1 MTSPTIPDNYHP
13 SKDLLKDRV
22 ILVTGAGD
30 GIGKAAAMMYARH
43 GANIVLTGRT
53 SHKLEA
59 VYDEIVAEGHAEPAI
74 FPLDLSAATHA
85 DILGLAGGIAN
96 EFGRLD
102 GLLNNAAELGSL
114 TPIDHYPVD
123 LFQRILTVNLQAPF
137 MLTQA
142 CLPLLRKADDSAIL
156 FSSTEPYEKSGAYWG
171 AYGISKQ
178 GLDAFMLI
186 LADELENNTPIRVNA
201 INSGPIRTRLRQL
214 AYPAEDLSKLK
225 LPEDVAL
232 AYLYMMGPD
241 SKELRGQLINAQ
253 HSN

>member
-1 MTSPTIPDNYHP
+1 MSSSIPTGYKP
-13 SKDLLKDRV
+13 SKSLLKDRV

-30 GIGKAAAMMYARH
+30 GIGKAAAKIYARH

-53 SHKLEA
+53 SHKLES
-59 VYDEIVAEGHAEPAI
+59 VYDEIVAEGHLEPAI
-74 FPLDLSAATHA
+74 FPLDLAVASHD
-85 DILGLAGGIAN
+85 DILGLAGGIAQ

-114 TPIDHYPVD
+114 TPVDHYPAD
-123 LFQRILTVNLQAPF
+123 LMQRILAVNLQAPF

-142 CLPLLRKADDSAIL
+142 CLPLLRQAVDSAIL
-156 FSSTEPYEKSGAYWG
+156 FSTTDAYEKSGAYWG

-178 GLDAFMLI
+178 ALDAFMFI

-201 INSGPIRTRLRQL
+201 IDPGPIRTRLRHL

-225 LPEDVAL
+225 LPEDVASS
-232 AYLYMMGPD
+232 YLYMMGPD
-241 SKELRGQLINAQ
+241 SKKLHGQIIQAQ
-253 HSN
+253 

>member
-1 MTSPTIPDNYHP
+1 MSSVIPDNYHA

-30 GIGKAAAMMYARH
+30 GIGKAAAKIYAQH
-43 GANIVLTGRT
+43 GASIVLSGRT

-59 VYDEIVAEGHAEPAI
+59 VYDEIMAEGNPEPAI
-74 FPLDLSAATHA
+74 FPLDLSSATHE
-85 DILGLAGGIAN
+85 DILGLTGGISQ

-114 TPIDHYPVD
+114 TPVDHYPID
-123 LFQRILTVNLQAPF
+123 LLQRVLTVNLQAPF
-137 MLTQA
+137 ILTQA
-142 CLPLLRKADDSAIL
+142 CLPLLRQSDDAAIL

-186 LADELENNTPIRVNA
+186 LADELENNTPIRVNS
-201 INSGPIRTRLRQL
+201 IDPGPIRTRLRQL

-225 LPEDVAL
+225 LPEDVANS
-232 AYLYMMGPD
+232 YLYMMGAD
-241 SKELRGQLINAQ
+241 SKAIRGKIVKANY
-253 HSN
+253 N

>member
-1 MTSPTIPDNYHP
+1 MSPSIPENYQAE
-13 SKDLLKDRV
+13 KDLLKDRV

-30 GIGKAAAMMYARH
+30 GIGQAAAKIYARH

-53 SHKLEA
+53 SQKLEA

-74 FPLDLSAATHA
+74 FPLDLSTATHE
-85 DILGLAGGIAN
+85 DILGLAGGIAQ

-114 TPIDHYPVD
+114 TPIDHYPID
-123 LFQRILTVNLQAPF
+123 LLQRVITVNLQAPF

-142 CLPLLRKADDSAIL
+142 CLPLLRRSDDSAIL

-201 INSGPIRTRLRQL
+201 IDPGAVRTRLRQL
-214 AYPAEDLSKLK
+214 AYPAEDMSKLK
-225 LPEDVAL
+225 LPDDVAP

-241 SKELRGQLINAQ
+241 SKGVRGQIIKA
-253 HSN
+253 

>member
-1 MTSPTIPDNYHP
+1 MSSSMPANYQP
-13 SKDLLKDRV
+13 NKALLKDRV

-30 GIGKAAAMMYARH
+30 GIGKAAAKIYAAH
-43 GANIVLTGRT
+43 GASIVLTGRT

-59 VYDEIVAEGHAEPAI
+59 VYDEIVAEGNLEPAI
-74 FPLDLSAATHA
+74 FPLDLSSATHD
-85 DILGLAGGIAN
+85 DILGLAGGIAQ

-114 TPIDHYPVD
+114 TPVDHYPID
-123 LFQRILTVNLQAPF
+123 LLQRVLNVNLQAPF

-142 CLPLLRKADDSAIL
+142 CLPLLRQSDDAAIL
-156 FSSTEPYEKSGAYWG
+156 FSSTDNYEKSGAYWG

-186 LADELENNTPIRVNA
+186 LADELENNTPIRVNS
-201 INSGPIRTRLRQL
+201 IDPGPIRTRLRQL
-214 AYPAEDLSKLK
+214 AYPAEDMSKLK

-232 AYLYMMGPD
+232 SYLYMMGPD
-241 SKELRGQLINAQ
+241 SKQLRGQIIQAQ
-253 HSN
+253 SSE